1 MNISCKVIQDLLPLY
16 HDGVCSPESSAMI
29 EEHLKDCEACQEEF
43 HKLEES
49 PLAKNGKKEEAEKE
63 NVQRIKNV
71 KKVLKKK
78 RVRVSVITAVVVLLL
93 CIPGWFV
100 MNLRFLAAK
109 PSVLETVSVDGDILT
124 VSLKDSD
131 SIWGCFLFMD
141 TGYLEENGQQIP
153 VAVLSSSASPSQY
166 LSTALSPQKGSGLF
180 RNFSMTDL
188 YKLLFLSSGAY
199 YQASDELGYQPGTYP
214 DEFAMQEVQERAQE
228 ILADWEPTPGEGFQ
242 RVYFYDGSMVKD
254 LYNLSISWEEMVENL
269 DSHGTLLWTAED
281 GVVYN
286 P

>member
-16 HDGVCSPESSAMI
+16 HDNVCSPETNALV
-29 EEHLKDCEACQEEF
+29 EEHLQTCEACQEEF

-49 PLAKNGKKEEAEKE
+49 PLAENGKKEEAEKE
-63 NVQRIKNV
+63 NVQRMKNV
-71 KKVLKKK
+71 KKVLHKK

-166 LSTALSPQKGSGLF
+166 LSTALSPQKGSGLS

-199 YQASDELGYQPGTYP
+199 YQASDELGYQPGAYP

-228 ILADWEPTPGEGFQ
+228 ILADWEPAPGEGFQ

-254 LYNLSISWEEMVENL
+254 LYNLSISWEGIVENL

-281 GVVYN
+281 GVVY

>member
-1 MNISCKVIQDLLPLY
+1 M
-16 HDGVCSPESSAMI
+16 
-29 EEHLKDCEACQEEF
+29 
-43 HKLEES
+43 
-49 PLAKNGKKEEAEKE
+49 
-63 NVQRIKNV
+63 

-109 PSVLETVSVDGDILT
+109 PQILESVSVDGDILT

-166 LSTALSPQKGSGLF
+166 LSTALSPQKGSGLS

-188 YKLLFLSSGAY
+188 YKLMFLSSGAY
-199 YQASDELGYQPGTYP
+199 YQAYEELGYQVGTP
-214 DEFAMQEVQERAQE
+214 LDEASMQEVNERAQKL
-228 ILADWEPTPGEGFQ
+228 LADWEPTPGEGFQ

-254 LYNLSISWEEMVENL
+254 LYNLSISWEEIVENL

-281 GVVYN
+281 GVVY

>member
-29 EEHLKDCEACQEEF
+29 EEHLKDCEACLEEY

-63 NVQRIKNV
+63 NVQRMKNV
-71 KKVLKKK
+71 KKALHKK
-78 RVRVSVITAVVVLLL
+78 RVRASVITAVVVLLL

-166 LSTALSPQKGSGLF
+166 LSTALSPQKGSGLS

-188 YKLLFLSSGAY
+188 YKLMFLSSGAY
-199 YQASDELGYQPGTYP
+199 YQASDELGYQPGAYP

-228 ILADWEPTPGEGFQ
+228 ILADWEPAPGEGFQ

-254 LYNLSISWEEMVENL
+254 LYNLSISWEGIVENL
-269 DSHGTLLWTAED
+269 DKHGTLLWTAED
-281 GVVYN
+281 GVVY

>member
-16 HDGVCSPESSAMI
+16 HDNVCSPETNALV
-29 EEHLKDCEACQEEF
+29 EEHLQTCEVCLEEY

-199 YQASDELGYQPGTYP
+199 YQASDELGYQPGAYP

-228 ILADWEPTPGEGFQ
+228 ILADWEPAPGEGFQ
-242 RVYFYDGSMVKD
+242 RVYFYDGAMVKD
-254 LYNLSISWEEMVENL
+254 LYNLSISWEGIVENL

>member
-16 HDGVCSPESSAMI
+16 HDSVCSPETAALV
-29 EEHLKDCEACQEEF
+29 EEHLKDCDACQEEF

-199 YQASDELGYQPGTYP
+199 YQASDELGYQPGAYP

-242 RVYFYDGSMVKD
+242 RVYFYDGAMVKD
-254 LYNLSISWEEMVENL
+254 LYNLSISWEGIVENL

>member
-1 MNISCKVIQDLLPLY
+1 MKVPCSVIQDLLPLY
-16 HDGVCSPESSAMI
+16 HDNVCSPESSAMI

-49 PLAKNGKKEEAEKE
+49 PLPESLNERKTEKE
-63 NVQRIKNV
+63 SLKGIKNV

-100 MNLRFLAAK
+100 MNLRFLAAN
-109 PSVLETVSVDGDILT
+109 PQVLETVSVEEDILT
-124 VSLKDSD
+124 VTFNNAVWERFFSMDS
-131 SIWGCFLFMD
+131 
-141 TGYLEENGQQIP
+141 GYLEENGQQIHIL
-153 VAVLSSSASPSQY
+153 VLFSSASPSQY
-166 LSTALSPQKGSGLF
+166 LDATLTPPEDSGSS
-180 RNFSMTDL
+180 RSIPMTDL

-199 YQASDELGYQPGTYP
+199 YQASDELGYQPGAYP

-228 ILADWEPTPGEGFQ
+228 ILADWEPAPGEGFQ
-242 RVYFYDGSMVKD
+242 RVYFYDGCTVKG

-269 DSHGTLLWTAED
+269 GSHGTLLWTAEG
-281 GVVYN
+281 GVVY

>member
-1 MNISCKVIQDLLPLY
+1 MKVPCSVIQDLLPLY
-16 HDGVCSPESSAMI
+16 HDSVCSPESSAMI

-49 PLAKNGKKEEAEKE
+49 PLAENGKKEETEKE
-63 NVQRIKNV
+63 NVQRMKNV
-71 KKVLKKK
+71 KKFLHKK
-78 RVRVSVITAVVVLLL
+78 RVRASVITAVVVVLL
-93 CIPGWFV
+93 CIPTWFV

-109 PSVLETVSVDGDILT
+109 PQVLETVSVEGDTLT
-124 VSLKDSD
+124 VTLNNAVWERFFSMDS
-131 SIWGCFLFMD
+131 
-141 TGYLEENGQQIP
+141 GYLEENGQQIP
-153 VAVLSSSASPSQY
+153 ILVLFSSASPSQY
-166 LSTALSPQKGSGLF
+166 LDATLSPPEDSGSSRSIL
-180 RNFSMTDL
+180 MTDL

-199 YQASDELGYQPGTYP
+199 YQASDELGYQPGAYP

-228 ILADWEPTPGEGFQ
+228 ILADWEPAPGEGFQ
-242 RVYFYDGSMVKD
+242 QVYFYDGCTVKG

-281 GVVYN
+281 GVVY

>member
-16 HDGVCSPESSAMI
+16 HDSVCSPETAALV
-29 EEHLKDCEACQEEF
+29 EEHLKDCDACQEEF
-43 HKLEES
+43 HKLEEI

-166 LSTALSPQKGSGLF
+166 LSTALSPQKGSGLS

-199 YQASDELGYQPGTYP
+199 YQASDELGYQPGAYP

-228 ILADWEPTPGEGFQ
+228 ILADWEPAPGEGFQ

-254 LYNLSISWEEMVENL
+254 LYNLSISWEGIVENL

>member
-16 HDGVCSPESSAMI
+16 HDGVCAPETNALV
-29 EEHLKDCEACQEEF
+29 EEHLQTCEACQEEF

-49 PLAKNGKKEEAEKE
+49 PLAENGKKEEAEKE
-63 NVQRIKNV
+63 NVQRMKNV

-166 LSTALSPQKGSGLF
+166 LSTALSPQKGSGLS

-199 YQASDELGYQPGTYP
+199 YQASDELGYQPGAYP

-228 ILADWEPTPGEGFQ
+228 ILADWEPAPGEGFQ

-254 LYNLSISWEEMVENL
+254 LYNLSISWEGIVENL

>member
-1 MNISCKVIQDLLPLY
+1 M
-16 HDGVCSPESSAMI
+16 
-29 EEHLKDCEACQEEF
+29 
-43 HKLEES
+43 
-49 PLAKNGKKEEAEKE
+49 
-63 NVQRIKNV
+63 KNV
-71 KKVLKKK
+71 KKVLHKK

-166 LSTALSPQKGSGLF
+166 LSTALSPQKGSGLS

-199 YQASDELGYQPGTYP
+199 YQASDELGYQPGAYP

-254 LYNLSISWEEMVENL
+254 LYNLSISWEGIVENL

>member
-16 HDGVCSPESSAMI
+16 HDNVCSPETNALV
-29 EEHLKDCEACQEEF
+29 EEHLQTCEACQEEF

-49 PLAKNGKKEEAEKE
+49 PLAENGKKEEAEKE
-63 NVQRIKNV
+63 NVQRMKNV
-71 KKVLKKK
+71 KKVLHKK
-78 RVRVSVITAVVVLLL
+78 RVRVSVITAMVVLLL

-166 LSTALSPQKGSGLF
+166 LSTALSPQKGSGLS

-199 YQASDELGYQPGTYP
+199 YQASDELGYQPGAYP

-254 LYNLSISWEEMVENL
+254 LYNLSISWEGIVENL
-269 DSHGTLLWTAED
+269 DKHGTLLWTAED

>member
-16 HDGVCSPESSAMI
+16 HDNVCSPETNALV
-29 EEHLKDCEACQEEF
+29 EEHLQNCEACQEEF
-43 HKLEES
+43 HKLEKS
-49 PLAKNGKKEEAEKE
+49 PLAENGKKEEAEKE
-63 NVQRIKNV
+63 NVQRMKNV
-71 KKVLKKK
+71 KKALHKK

-166 LSTALSPQKGSGLF
+166 LSTALSPQKGSGLS

-199 YQASDELGYQPGTYP
+199 YQASDELGYQPGAYP

-228 ILADWEPTPGEGFQ
+228 ILADWEPAPGEGFQ

-254 LYNLSISWEEMVENL
+254 LYNLSISWEGIVENL

>member
-16 HDGVCSPESSAMI
+16 HDNVCSPETNALV
-29 EEHLKDCEACQEEF
+29 EEHLQTCEVCLEEF

-49 PLAKNGKKEEAEKE
+49 PLAENGKKEEAEKE
-63 NVQRIKNV
+63 NVQRMKNV
-71 KKVLKKK
+71 KKVLHKK

-153 VAVLSSSASPSQY
+153 VAALSSSASPSQY
-166 LSTALSPQKGSGLF
+166 LSTALSPQKGSGLS

-199 YQASDELGYQPGTYP
+199 YQASDELGYQPGAYP

-228 ILADWEPTPGEGFQ
+228 ILADWEPAPGEGFQ

-254 LYNLSISWEEMVENL
+254 LYNLSISWEGIVENL

-281 GVVYN
+281 GVVY

>member
-16 HDGVCSPESSAMI
+16 HDNVCSPETNALV
-29 EEHLKDCEACQEEF
+29 EEHLQTCEACQEEF

-49 PLAKNGKKEEAEKE
+49 PLAENGKKEEAEKE
-63 NVQRIKNV
+63 NVQRMKNV
-71 KKVLKKK
+71 KKVLHKK

-166 LSTALSPQKGSGLF
+166 LSTALSPQKGSGLS

-199 YQASDELGYQPGTYP
+199 YQASDELGYQPGAYP

-254 LYNLSISWEEMVENL
+254 LYNLSISWEGIVENL
-269 DSHGTLLWTAED
+269 DKHGTLLWTAED

>member
-16 HDGVCSPESSAMI
+16 HDNVCSPESSAMI

-166 LSTALSPQKGSGLF
+166 LSTALSPQKGSGLS

-199 YQASDELGYQPGTYP
+199 YQASDELGYQPGAYS

-228 ILADWEPTPGEGFQ
+228 ILADWEPAPAKASSGFTSTMGPWS
-242 RVYFYDGSMVKD
+242 RTCTIF
-254 LYNLSISWEEMVENL
+254 
-269 DSHGTLLWTAED
+269 
-281 GVVYN
+281 

>member
-16 HDGVCSPESSAMI
+16 HDNVCSPETNALV
-29 EEHLKDCEACQEEF
+29 EEHLQTCEACQEEF

-49 PLAKNGKKEEAEKE
+49 PLAENGKKEEAEKE
-63 NVQRIKNV
+63 NVQRMKNV
-71 KKVLKKK
+71 KKALHKK

-166 LSTALSPQKGSGLF
+166 LSTALSPQKGSGLS

-199 YQASDELGYQPGTYP
+199 YQASDELGYQPGAYP

-228 ILADWEPTPGEGFQ
+228 ILADWEPAPGEGFQ